1 MRLDK
6 KTIEI
11 IKNLAL
17 YYFGYTSKIYIFGS
31 RVNDADKGG
40 DIDIYIETDL
50 NVDSSELFKLESKY
64 WAGLQKALG
73 ERKIDI
79 IVNAL
84 KLNKNNYIYE
94 VAKKT
99 GIMINR

>member
-17 YYFGYTSKIYIFGS
+17 SYFGINTKIYIFGS
-31 RVNDADKGG
+31 RVNDIEKGG
-40 DIDIYIETDL
+40 DIDIYIETYLDI
-50 NVDSSELFKLESKY
+50 NSTELFNLESKY
-64 WAGLQKALG
+64 WTILQKTLG

-79 IVNAL
+79 IVNDI

-99 GIMINR
+99 GVMI

>member
-17 YYFGYTSKIYIFGS
+17 SYFGNTSKIYIFGS

-50 NVDSSELFKLESKY
+50 NIDSSGLFKLESKY
-64 WAGLQKALG
+64 WAGLQKAIG

-79 IVNAL
+79 VVNDTR
-84 KLNKNNYIYE
+84 LNKNNHIYE
-94 VAKKT
+94 VAKET
-99 GIMINR
+99 GIMI

>member
-1 MRLDK
+1 VRLDK

-17 YYFGYTSKIYIFGS
+17 SYFGINTKIYIFGS
-31 RVNDADKGG
+31 RVNDIEKGG
-40 DIDIYIETDL
+40 DIDIYIETYLDI
-50 NVDSSELFKLESKY
+50 NSTELFNLESKY
-64 WAGLQKALG
+64 WTILQKTLG

-79 IVNAL
+79 IVNDI

-99 GIMINR
+99 GVMI